1 MSSAHCVTP
10 PDSGERVTPSQRT
23 ILLALG
29 AGALGF
35 VILFALSVSWPLAAV
50 LGVVLAASVWFTLNY
65 LTPTDKQSQLDT
77 CFREID
83 KAAAKIR
90 TLSHRVSDRD
100 TAASLQAGCDG
111 VPRMVG
117 IIRQR
122 DVRVALPLAQ
132 RSLAY
137 LTDVAGTVE
146 DYIDVQ
152 DSGDPEYIQM
162 GQQELKRFAAFT
174 SQPDK
179 DLSAQRMDDYIN
191 SLTALN
197 LNPPPE
203 LT

>member
-1 MSSAHCVTP
+1 M
-10 PDSGERVTPSQRT
+10 TPSQRT
-23 ILLALG
+23 ILFSLA

-35 VILFALSVSWPLAAV
+35 LVLFGLGVTWPLAAG
-50 LGVVLAASVWFTLNY
+50 LGVLLAVSVWFTLNY
-65 LTPTDKQSQLDT
+65 LTPTDKQSEVDDNL
-77 CFREID
+77 RHID
-83 KAAAKIR
+83 RIAGKIR
-90 TLSHRVSDRD
+90 ALSNRIADRE
-100 TAASLQAGCDG
+100 TRLSLQTGCDG
-111 VPRMVG
+111 VPRMIQ

-122 DVRVALPLAQ
+122 DTRVALPLSQ
-132 RSLAY
+132 RSLTY
-137 LTDVAGTVE
+137 VEDVASALQ

-152 DSGDPEYIQM
+152 DGGDPEYIRL

-179 DLSAQRMDDYIN
+179 DLSAKKMDDYIN

>member
-1 MSSAHCVTP
+1 M
-10 PDSGERVTPSQRT
+10 TPSQRT
-23 ILLALG
+23 ILYALA

-35 VILFALSVSWPLAAV
+35 VVLFGLGVMWPLAGG
-50 LGVVLAASVWFTLNY
+50 LGVLLAVSVWFTLSY
-65 LTPTDKQSQLDT
+65 LAPSDKQSELDHN
-77 CFREID
+77 FRQID
-83 KAAAKIR
+83 KAAATIR
-90 TLSHRVSDRD
+90 ILSHRVADRD

-111 VPRMVG
+111 VPRLIEIM
-117 IIRQR
+117 RQR
-122 DVRVALPLAQ
+122 DVRVAIPLSQ

-137 LTDVAGTVE
+137 VTDVASTLE

-152 DSGDPEYIQM
+152 DGGDPDYIRL

-179 DLSAQRMDDYIN
+179 DLSARKMDDYIE

-203 LT
+203 FT